1 MFPVV
6 PKMSFCN
13 VSNPISTNMLDLL
26 DTQAV
31 NLDQSTHAELVIFMI
46 ILIPVVNIPI
56 IRSVHNDNSGTFL
69 NKLVLLDCVNG
80 LAHVPIVLQQYQ

>member
-1 MFPVV
+1 MPV
-6 PKMSFCN
+6 SN
-13 VSNPISTNMLDLL
+13 VSLTISSNMMDLL
-26 DTQAV
+26 DTQVV
-31 NLDQSTHAELVIFMI
+31 NLDQSTHTEMITFLV

-69 NKLVLLDCVNG
+69 NKLVLLDSVNS